1 MIVIKEWT
9 SDFIFFYTV
18 AVKILDVPNLV
29 HIDFL
34 MKTYATI
41 AKMKLQDKL
50 KVPIDA
56 LLLQIYEQYYMVHF
70 YSIIYGEMWIKS
82 TKTI

>member
-1 MIVIKEWT
+1 M
-9 SDFIFFYTV
+9 
-18 AVKILDVPNLV
+18 

-70 YSIIYGEMWIKS
+70 YSIIYGEM
-82 TKTI
+82 